1 MITKRAFLDRDSI
14 VIAIKDLNINELV
27 EGDVPE
33 DSYGDVRIQEDEVVE
48 IGMKW
53 NVDTNKFE

>member
-1 MITKRAFLDRDSI
+1 MITKRAFLDKDSI
-14 VIAIKDLNINELV
+14 VIAIKDLDIGELI

-33 DSYGDVRIQEDEVVE
+33 DSHGDVRIMEDEVVE

-53 NVDTNKFE
+53 NGYTNKFE

>member
-1 MITKRAFLDRDSI
+1 MITKRAFLDKDSI

-53 NVDTNKFE
+53 NGETDKFE

>member
-1 MITKRAFLDRDSI
+1 MITKRAFLDRNSI

-33 DSYGDVRIQEDEVVE
+33 EYYGDVRIMEDEVVE

-53 NVDTNKFE
+53 NGETNKFE